1 MHAYW
6 DIPNIYNSDIRESFV
21 KVEERLVG
29 GKKLAYV
36 YKICYCVA
44 RNKYYLLSKIVVVF
58 IYIIVT
64 DMEGNIR
71 IYRLLKGRGTDQ

>member
-1 MHAYW
+1 MYFFLQDTRPKCSEDSDYQTSTTTMHAYW

-44 RNKYYLLSKIVVVF
+44 RNKYYLL
-58 IYIIVT
+58 
-64 DMEGNIR
+64 
-71 IYRLLKGRGTDQ
+71 